1 VERLTFLQRQTAF
14 NKVVNT
20 MDATSLLTVHAQL
33 LANTDVKM
41 LLDAEGRHNK
51 DEGISKMMVN
61 SLKASNNG

>member
-1 VERLTFLQRQTAF
+1 
-14 NKVVNT
+14 

-33 LANTDVKM
+33 LANTDVTM
-41 LLDAEGRHNK
+41 LLDAEGRHKK